1 MKKDQQTADSGQRT
15 AGKLKILQINSAR
28 SFGGGEKHL
37 VDLTKGLIDRGHD
50 VYAAFRSGSSLCE
63 RFEGILAHEN
73 MFTVALRNSFDIV
86 SASQLKKI
94 IRENEIEIVH
104 AHTGRDY
111 PLAALAVRRTNA
123 KLIITRHVLFPL
135 SRLHK
140 LTLSNVSRVIAVSK
154 AVEKNIL
161 VQKIFPK
168 EKIRVVHNG
177 IDISDAEQFSVKQ
190 IKSDNKSSHSKGFL
204 IGTVGE
210 LKELKG
216 HEEFIRAAALLVK
229 KFDDIHFVI
238 VGSDN
243 SKKKENTRKFETLC
257 VDLKIRERVK
267 FIDWVEPLREF
278 LSSLDVFVSASRSES
293 FGLAIVEAMNCGVA
307 VVATKTEG
315 ACEIIENEKTGSLV
329 DVGNVEAISNAIELL
344 LNDEAKR
351 KALGYAAM
359 QDVRGRFSLEKM
371 IEETEKVYQEMHIV

>member
-1 MKKDQQTADSGQRT
+1 M
-15 AGKLKILQINSAR
+15 KILQISSAR

-37 VDLTKGLIDRGHD
+37 VDLTNGLIKRGHD
-50 VYAAFRSGSSLCE
+50 VYVALRSGSSLHE
-63 RFEGILAHEN
+63 RLEGIN
-73 MFTVALRNSFDIV
+73 VFTLPLRNSFDIL
-86 SASQLKKI
+86 STSQLKKI

-111 PLAALAVRRTNA
+111 PLAALAVRRTKA
-123 KLIITRHVLFPL
+123 ELIITRHVLFSL
-135 SRLHK
+135 SRLHR

-154 AVEKNIL
+154 AVEKNL
-161 VQKIFPK
+161 LAQNIFPK

-177 IDISDAEQFSVKQ
+177 IEINNEQT
-190 IKSDNKSSHSKGFL
+190 IKTSRNTFL

-229 KFDDIHFVI
+229 KFDDVHFVI

-243 SKKKENTRKFETLC
+243 SKKKVNAQKFEKLC
-257 VDLKIRERVK
+257 VDLKIKERVK
-267 FIDWVEPLREF
+267 FINWIEPLRDF

-293 FGLAIVEAMNCGVA
+293 FGLAIVEAMNCGLP

-315 ACEIIENEKTGSLV
+315 ACEIIKSEKTGLLV
-329 DVGNVEAISNAIELL
+329 DVGDVNAISNAVESLL
-344 LNDEAKR
+344 KDKEKR
-351 KALGYAAM
+351 KALGDAAL
-359 QDVRGRFSLEKM
+359 QDVCERFSLEKM
-371 IEETEKVYQEMHIV
+371 IEETLEVYQDA